1 MDLFNKNQINQI
13 FFKKKIQ
20 FKQLMLN
27 QLIKIKNKPIYLNMV
42 NPFNKKKKFII
53 MKN

>member
-27 QLIKIKNKPIYLNMV
+27 FNIK
-42 NPFNKKKKFII
+42 
-53 MKN
+53 